1 MTDLQDKL
9 SRRRFMRLA
18 ALSAGGIYLFSRCAG
33 PTAVWRFFTTSEARL
48 MDALADQIIPPDE
61 WPGGRESG
69 VTNFIDKQLNGPYLR
84 FQSEYRKG
92 LKGIQDSSET
102 LYHQRFE
109 NLNWKEQTSFLE
121 LMEAG
126 KMNEPVWADGFDLK
140 FFGLIRDHSM
150 QSYYGS
156 SRHGGNRDNISYK
169 MLKLDYPFIVGQNRY
184 KS

>member
-1 MTDLQDKL
+1 MIDLKNKL

-18 ALSAGGIYLFSRCAG
+18 ALGAGGVCLFSQCAKA
-33 PTAVWRFFTTSEARL
+33 TTEWRFFTNSEARL

-69 VTNFIDKQLNGPYLR
+69 VTNFIDKQLTGPYLR
-84 FQSEYRKG
+84 FQSEYRIG
-92 LKGIQDSSET
+92 LKGIQDSCET
-102 LYHQRFE
+102 LYHQKFE
-109 NLNWKEQTSFLE
+109 KLQWDEQTSFLE
-121 LMEAG
+121 MMEG
-126 KMNEPVWADGFDLK
+126 GMMKDNVLSEGLDRK

-150 QSYYGS
+150 QAYYGS

-169 MLKLDYPFIVGQNRY
+169 MLKLDYPLIVGQNRY